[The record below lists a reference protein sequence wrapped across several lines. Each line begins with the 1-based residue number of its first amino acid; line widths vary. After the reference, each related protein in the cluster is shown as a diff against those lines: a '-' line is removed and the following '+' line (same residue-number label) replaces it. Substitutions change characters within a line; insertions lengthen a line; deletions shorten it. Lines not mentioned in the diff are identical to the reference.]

1 MSHLE
6 SSRPSPSRDPVMPAR
21 GSHRCLVDDVL
32 RGMWRQSGG
41 EGRSPPA
48 VGRARRSPPAAV
60 GGSVGPD
67 SRAARRPPRPG
78 AAPEVEPGV
87 VRIPV
92 PTRGEGLGWVLEIG
106 LVLGQVLSEEHWRA
120 IRRGLGVWE
129 LAAEFDRK
137 GGALP
142 RLLHAHNRVRDGA
155 APLIGSS
162 PAMCHLRERIER
174 VAATDFTVL
183 IEGESG
189 SGKELVARQIHDLS
203 ARRRNPF
210 VALNC
215 AAIVDT
221 LLEAELFG
229 IEDRTATGVR
239 GRRGKF
245 EHATGGTLFLDEV
258 ADLSPSAQAKL
269 LRAIQERVVERV
281 GADAGHAVDIRLVV
295 ATNRP
300 LRDLVQQGEFRSDLF
315 YRLSGVELKVPPLR
329 SRREDIL
336 ELARYFLVR
345 HGGARAL
352 SLSAPSENA
361 LFSYNWPGNV
371 RELERMMESAVV
383 LAKGQLVELQDLSG
397 EVRADFAEVL
407 TLRFEKGTRFANGA
421 PATSSSSCTGAATT
435 SGRHAARWTSATTR
449 CRRTRGNPGP
459 SGGKHDASASCRGL
473 AGAAARP
480 AGARAGAGGGSTPN
494 DRGPLRV
501 VGDAGVRNEVGP
513 RGGARAILPGASGNA
528 SARQAAC
535 AWRRGGVARRG
546 GRPSRQRPGRPAG
559 GCVVSSLRVAGVC
572 VMGWVLTASGSL
584 AGPIEFLDRPSAS
597 GPQSEPRRIERAE
610 VVDVGTGAEL
620 RLTARPGGALRA
632 SLTWS
637 DLDATKIVQPNGDFH
652 ARIAGRRDVLVLVR
666 TGNRLRVTRG
676 GQTAV
681 LVLDG
686 ADEDGLDLVQMVLA
700 GSHAAR
706 AFRGVHR
713 RLSQES
719 RESAPGV
726 ALDNLDM
733 LLAILQGETG
743 AVDRRAPVR
752 REAGWQVCAPLAVP
766 ALPATPITRGRSSP
780 RGTTSRSAWTT

>member
-6 SSRPSPSRDPVMPAR
+6 SSRPSPSRILSCQPR
-21 GSHRCLVDDVL
+21 GSHRCFVDDVL

-41 EGRSPPA
+41 EGRTRPLSEA
-48 VGRARRSPPAAV
+48 LEGVLRRQLGAQWVRIRAQL
-60 GGSVGPD
+60 GGHLGP
-67 SRAARRPPRPG
+67 G
-78 AAPEVEPGV
+78 CKPEVEPGV

-92 PTRGEGLGWVLEIG
+92 PMRGEGLGWVLEIG

-189 SGKELVARQIHDLS
+189 SGKELVARQIHELS

-245 EHATGGTLFLDEV
+245 EHASGGTLFLDEV

-383 LAKGQLVELQDLSG
+383 LAKGHLVELQDLPG

-407 TLRFEKGTRFANGA
+407 DPSIREGDTLREWSTRYVKLVLHRCGNNKRAACRSLDISYHTLQTYLREPGA
-421 PATSSSSCTGAATT
+421 PAGSDGEATV
-435 SGRHAARWTSATTR
+435 AVAWPEPP
-449 CRRTRGNPGP
+449 PG
-459 SGGKHDASASCRGL
+459 
-473 AGAAARP
+473 
-480 AGARAGAGGGSTPN
+480 
-494 DRGPLRV
+494 
-501 VGDAGVRNEVGP
+501 
-513 RGGARAILPGASGNA
+513 
-528 SARQAAC
+528 Q
-535 AWRRGGVARRG
+535 
-546 GRPSRQRPGRPAG
+546 
-559 GCVVSSLRVAGVC
+559 
-572 VMGWVLTASGSL
+572 
-584 AGPIEFLDRPSAS
+584 
-597 GPQSEPRRIERAE
+597 
-610 VVDVGTGAEL
+610 
-620 RLTARPGGALRA
+620 
-632 SLTWS
+632 
-637 DLDATKIVQPNGDFH
+637 
-652 ARIAGRRDVLVLVR
+652 LVH
-666 TGNRLRVTRG
+666 
-676 GQTAV
+676 
-681 LVLDG
+681 
-686 ADEDGLDLVQMVLA
+686 E
-700 GSHAAR
+700 
-706 AFRGVHR
+706 
-713 RLSQES
+713 
-719 RESAPGV
+719 
-726 ALDNLDM
+726 
-733 LLAILQGETG
+733 
-743 AVDRRAPVR
+743 RAPVSAR
-752 REAGWQVCAPLAVP
+752 PSMP
-766 ALPATPITRGRSSP
+766 ADP
-780 RGTTSRSAWTT
+780 